1 MSLETS
7 CREVLFHPLELPLFV
22 QKIIKRF
29 GEANFQIYL
38 VGGIVRDH
46 LLAIENTDYDFTT
59 NALPEEVQK
68 LFPKSFP
75 ASAKHGTIVVQ
86 DEKGIHYEITTFRK
100 DGPYLDH
107 RRPERVTFTT
117 ELAKDLSRR
126 DFTINALVYDFKTQT
141 ILDYHHGIR
150 DLKKQIIRTIGDANE
165 RFNEDALRMLRACR
179 FCAKLDFNLS
189 EETRLAIEENR
200 HLINNISQERIRDEL
215 SKIICSPNPS
225 KGMELLRKTK
235 LLEIILPEIQNTYGV
250 KQNKFHE
257 FDVYHHSL
265 KVLENI
271 KNSRTLRLAALLHDV
286 AKPLTK
292 QQIAEHGE
300 PTFYKHEII
309 GSRIAKK
316 VLGRLKLP
324 KKEIE
329 LVSHLIRHHMFY
341 YQKVWNDSTV
351 KRFIK
356 KVGKDNLPL
365 LFELRKADRLGKGKV
380 KQTESNE
387 DLEELAARI
396 AAIVEKNECL
406 DLKDLKISGIDLM
419 KRANLKPGPLIG
431 KTLNY
436 LLELVLHNP
445 ELNKKEV
452 LISYAEK
459 YLTENQSAS
468 SR

>member
-1 MSLETS
+1 MSRATS
-7 CREVLFHPLELPLFV
+7 CREVLFHPLELPSFV

-29 GEANFQIYL
+29 REANFQIYL
-38 VGGIVRDH
+38 VGGIVRDR
-46 LLAIENTDYDFTT
+46 LLEIDNSDYDFTT
-59 NALPEEVQK
+59 NALPEEGEK

-86 DEKGIHYEITTFRK
+86 DEKGIPYEITTFRK

-107 RRPERVTFTT
+107 RRPEKVTFTT
-117 ELAKDLSRR
+117 ELTKDLSRR

-141 ILDYHHGIR
+141 ILDYHKGIS
-150 DLKKQIIRTIGDANE
+150 DLKKQIIRTIGNAKE

-179 FCAKLDFNLS
+179 FCAKLGFNLS
-189 EETRLAIEENR
+189 EETQLAIEENR

-215 SKIICSPNPS
+215 SKIICSPQPS
-225 KGMELLRKTK
+225 KGMELLRETR

-257 FDVYHHSL
+257 FDVYYHSL
-265 KVLENI
+265 KVLEKI
-271 KNSRTLRLAALLHDV
+271 KNNRTLRLAALLHDV

-292 QQIAEHGE
+292 QQISKDVE
-300 PTFYKHEII
+300 PTFYKHEIL
-309 GSRIAKK
+309 GSKMTKK
-316 VLGRLKLP
+316 ILGRLKLP
-324 KKEIE
+324 KKEIQ

-351 KRFIK
+351 KRFIR
-356 KVGKDNLPL
+356 KVGKDNLAL

-380 KQTESNE
+380 KITENND

-396 AAIVEKNECL
+396 ATIMEKNECL
-406 DLKDLKISGIDLM
+406 DLKDLKISGTDLM
-419 KRANLKPGPLIG
+419 ERTNLKPGPLIG
-431 KTLNY
+431 KTLNH
-436 LLELVLHNP
+436 LLELVMQNP

-452 LISYAEK
+452 LVSYAEK
-459 YLTENQSAS
+459 YLTKNHFTS